1 MSLLLPVPAPVRRSP
16 AQKRSQDRITSL
28 LDSTARLVDE
38 SGVHNVT
45 TTDIARAA
53 RSSVGVI
60 YRYFPN
66 VTSLFDALTVRNVK
80 MFSDRLGEAI
90 DGEQRTWDDAA
101 HAIIDVLVALMRDE
115 PGFRVIGLG
124 DAHHQGARRDSLNR
138 VFLARTLA
146 EQLRDEYRALSSDD
160 LTFQVDVAIEIAY
173 GLLRRAFAE
182 EGEARERM
190 VGYAAGVVLGMAP
203 RG

>member
-1 MSLLLPVPAPVRRSP
+1 MTLLIPVPAPVRRSP

-45 TTDIARAA
+45 TTDIAREA

-80 MFSDRLGEAI
+80 VLSDRLEAAI
-90 DGEQRTWDDAA
+90 ESEQCTWDDAA
-101 HAIIDVLVALMRDE
+101 RAIIDVLASLMQNE

-124 DAHHQGARRDSLNR
+124 DSHHQGARRDSRNR
-138 VFLARTLA
+138 MFLAHSIA
-146 EQLRDEYRALSSDD
+146 DQLHDEYRTLTSDD
-160 LTFQVDVAIEIAY
+160 LLFHVDVAIEIAY

-182 EGEARERM
+182 EGEARDRLLRHAAEV
-190 VGYAAGVVLGMAP
+190 VGTLAP